1 MAGVPYAFAHPA
13 AVIPLARLL
22 GGRAVP
28 SALAIGS
35 VIPDAWYFVPWL
47 ARDSSHDVLGL
58 LWFCLPA
65 GLFAYAAFHLI
76 FKQPML
82 ALLPKRLA
90 DRLGGWT
97 CAGLPAASWWSVAVS
112 MVLGIATHLAWDAF
126 THEGVLADAL
136 ALEQRTLQVLQ
147 HGSTLL
153 GTVILAG
160 WLWRR
165 LRTTPPRA
173 CVRALDPRVR
183 ITVLAAMALLPG
195 IAFVSVVTAFDPES
209 FRIALRAGGV
219 TGVATLGFIALSFSL
234 AFKRWVRE

>member
-1 MAGVPYAFAHPA
+1 VPYTFAHPA

-22 GGRAVP
+22 GCRAVP

-35 VIPDAWYFVPWL
+35 VIPDAWYFVPAL
-47 ARDSSHDVLGL
+47 AREDSHDVLGL

-90 DRLGGWT
+90 DRLGAWT
-97 CAGLPAASWWSVAVS
+97 CPGLPAVSWSAVLVS
-112 MVLGIATHLAWDAF
+112 MVLGIATHFAWDAF
-126 THEGVLADAL
+126 THEGVLAQAL
-136 ALEQRTLQVLQ
+136 ELEQRTLRVLQ

-153 GTVILAG
+153 GTVILAA

-165 LRTTPPRA
+165 LRTTPARS
-173 CVRALDPRVR
+173 CVPALDPRVR
-183 ITVLAAMALLPG
+183 IVVLAAMALLPTA
-195 IAFVSVVTAFDPES
+195 AFVSVAIAFNPDS
-209 FRIALRAGGV
+209 FRTALRAGGV
-219 TGVATLGFIALSFSL
+219 TGVATLGFIALSFCV
-234 AFKRWVRE
+234 AFKGLVKQ

>member
-1 MAGVPYAFAHPA
+1 MPYAFAHPA

-35 VIPDAWYFVPWL
+35 VIPDAWYFVPAL
-47 ARDSSHDVLGL
+47 ARDDSHDVLGL
-58 LWFCLPA
+58 LWFCLPM

-82 ALLPKRLA
+82 ALLPTRLA

-97 CAGLPAASWWSVAVS
+97 CRGLPAASWWAVSLS
-112 MVLGIATHLAWDAF
+112 MVLGIATHFAWDAF

-153 GTVILAG
+153 GTVILGA

-165 LRTTPPRA
+165 LRATPARP
-173 CVRALDPRVR
+173 CVRGLDRRLR
-183 ITVLAAMALLPG
+183 ILVLAAMALLPS
-195 IAFVSVVTAFDPES
+195 IAFVSVVTAFEPES
-209 FRIALRAGGV
+209 FRTALRAGGV
-219 TGVATLGFIALSFSL
+219 TGVATLGFIALSFCL
-234 AFKRWVRE
+234 AFKRWVRQ

>member
-1 MAGVPYAFAHPA
+1 MPYAFAHPA

-35 VIPDAWYFVPWL
+35 VIPDAWYFVPLL
-47 ARDSSHDVLGL
+47 AREDSHDVLGL

-82 ALLPKRLA
+82 ALLPERLA
-90 DRLGGWT
+90 DRLAGWT
-97 CAGLPAASWWSVAVS
+97 CPGLPAASWWAVTVS
-112 MVLGIATHLAWDAF
+112 MVLGIVTHLAWDAF

-136 ALEQRTLQVLQ
+136 SLEQRTLQVLQ
-147 HGSTLL
+147 HGSTLV
-153 GTVILAG
+153 GTVILSA

-165 LRTTPPRA
+165 LRITPPRA
-173 CVRALDPRVR
+173 CVRALDSRVR
-183 ITVLAAMALLPG
+183 IMVLAAMALLPS
-195 IAFVSVVTAFDPES
+195 IAFVSVVTAFDPEY

-219 TGVATLGFIALSFSL
+219 TGLATLGFIALSFSL
-234 AFKRWVRE
+234 AFKRWVRQ

>member
-1 MAGVPYAFAHPA
+1 VPYAFAHPA

-35 VIPDAWYFVPWL
+35 VIPDAWYFVPAL
-47 ARDSSHDVLGL
+47 TRESSHDLLGL

-65 GLFAYAAFHLI
+65 GLVAYAAFHLI

-82 ALLPKRLA
+82 ALLPRRLG
-90 DRLGGWT
+90 DRFGGWT
-97 CAGLPAASWWSVAVS
+97 CTGLPAASWWAVVVS
-112 MVLGIATHLAWDAF
+112 MVLGIATHIAWDAL

-147 HGSTLL
+147 HGSTFL
-153 GTVILAG
+153 GTAVLAA

-165 LRTTPPRA
+165 LRVTTPRPCMR
-173 CVRALDPRVR
+173 VLDPWVR

-195 IAFVSVVTAFDPES
+195 IAFVNVVTAFDPES
-209 FRIALRAGGV
+209 FRTALRAGGV

-234 AFKRWVRE
+234 AYKRWMPQ